1 MEVCQKNGQSLGEA
15 DECGKSLTHF
25 EVCQSVSEV
34 PSPAVY
40 GPSSA
45 FSFLVARSTF
55 QSESGTQCS
64 PCLSGSRG
72 GCSTCSTFRTKQRN
86 MSARKFFSDVFRSY
100 MSGNKPLTCGDGISG
115 IALIELTLYNTSCID
130 KWLSTRP
137 VFDAGLLPGIG
148 AERSVK

>member
-1 MEVCQKNGQSLGEA
+1 MEQA
-15 DECGKSLTHF
+15 
-25 EVCQSVSEV
+25 
-34 PSPAVY
+34 SPAVY

-45 FSFLVARSTF
+45 SGFLAGV
-55 QSESGTQCS
+55 
-64 PCLSGSRG
+64 
-72 GCSTCSTFRTKQRN
+72 
-86 MSARKFFSDVFRSY
+86 RKFISGDFRSY
-100 MSGNKPLTCGDGISG
+100 MSGNKPLTCGNGISG

>member
-1 MEVCQKNGQSLGEA
+1 MEVCQKNGQSLAEA

-25 EVCQSVSEV
+25 KVCQRF
-34 PSPAVY
+34 PLLPCTAFLLL
-40 GPSSA
+40 SA
-45 FSFLVARSTF
+45 F
-55 QSESGTQCS
+55 Q
-64 PCLSGSRG
+64 RG
-72 GCSTCSTFRTKQRN
+72 RE
-86 MSARKFFSDVFRSY
+86 FFSDVFRSY

>member
-1 MEVCQKNGQSLGEA
+1 MQKWNKMEQA
-15 DECGKSLTHF
+15 
-25 EVCQSVSEV
+25 
-34 PSPAVY
+34 SPAVY

-45 FSFLVARSTF
+45 SGFLAGV
-55 QSESGTQCS
+55 
-64 PCLSGSRG
+64 
-72 GCSTCSTFRTKQRN
+72 
-86 MSARKFFSDVFRSY
+86 RKFFSGDFRSY
-100 MSGNKPLTCGDGISG
+100 MSGNKPLTCGNGISG